1 MWKMLSVYYQILI
14 SVITKIEESLNLNL
28 AEPSEWKALPFV
40 LVELM
45 SILKNSSRCSTNKR
59 AFIIS
64 KKSKWNSKSKHKLF
78 EKHGLVNMLIIDSKK
93 SNEKTQIHEQI
104 KIISKRLTVFYPEFL
119 GYTSIYSYCVLDLSQ
134 HQWHFVI

>member
-1 MWKMLSVYYQILI
+1 
-14 SVITKIEESLNLNL
+14 
-28 AEPSEWKALPFV
+28 
-40 LVELM
+40 
-45 SILKNSSRCSTNKR
+45 
-59 AFIIS
+59 
-64 KKSKWNSKSKHKLF
+64 
-78 EKHGLVNMLIIDSKK
+78 MLIIDSKK